1 MENRKIEEYFDSIAD
16 SRDRWIAKNRYY
28 YRQIEKLAQFIVP
41 AGSRVLELGCG
52 TGNLLHAVRPSRGVG
67 VDISGR
73 MIEIA
78 RKKYPGYSFVH
89 SSLEKFDADEEF
101 DYIIVSDT
109 LDTVDDV
116 QAALEKIRGLC
127 SPRTRV
133 LITTFNYLWQ
143 PVIKLAEVIKQRM
156 PQPTPS
162 WLAQFDV
169 ENLCEL
175 AGLETIS
182 AGNRILIPKPVF
194 FISDLVNRYLAQL
207 PLINNL
213 CLVHYRVVKVRNI
226 IPIATARNRF
236 SCSIVIPARNERG
249 NIESAVKRLPR
260 LGKSTEVIFVE
271 GHSQDG
277 TWEEIRRV
285 AEAYRGKWEIRFF
298 RQSGQG
304 KGDAVRKGF
313 AAARGD
319 ILMILDA
326 DLTVSPEDLPKF
338 YDALATGRGE
348 FLNGSRL
355 VYPLEKQAMNFLNIV
370 GNKVFSIL
378 FTYLLGRR
386 LKDTLCGTKV
396 LFREDYE
403 KIARNRSYFGDFDP
417 FGDYDLIFGAVKQNL
432 KIVEIPIRYKSRI
445 YGSTNIRRFND
456 GWLLLKMC
464 VFAARKIKFFNP
476 DR

>member
-1 MENRKIEEYFDSIAD
+1 MEQEKIAEYFDSVAD
-16 SRDRWIAKNRYY
+16 RRDRWIAKNRYY
-28 YRQIEKLAQFIVP
+28 YGQIEKLARFIVP

-78 RKKYPGYSFVH
+78 RQKYPGYLFVH
-89 SSLEKFDADEEF
+89 SSLEEFEADEEF
-101 DYIIVSDT
+101 EYIIVSDT

-116 QAALEKIRGLC
+116 QSALEKIRDLS

-133 LITTFNYLWQ
+133 LISTFNYLWQ
-143 PVIKLAEVIKQRM
+143 PVIKLAEAISQRM

-162 WLAQFDV
+162 WLSQFDV

-182 AGNRILIPKPVF
+182 AGNRILIPKPIF
-194 FISDLVNRYLAQL
+194 FISDWVNRYLAQL
-207 PLINNL
+207 PLVNHL
-213 CLVHYRVVKVRNI
+213 CLVHYRVVKSRNI
-226 IPIATARNRF
+226 VPVAAARNRF
-236 SCSIVIPARNERG
+236 SCSVVIPARNERG
-249 NIESAVKRLPR
+249 NIANALKRLPR
-260 LGKSTEVIFVE
+260 MGKSTEVIFVE

-285 AEAYRGKWEIRFF
+285 AEDYRGKWAIRFF
-298 RQSGQG
+298 RQPGKG
-304 KGDAVRKGF
+304 KGDAVRRGF
-313 AAARGD
+313 SAASGD

-338 YDALATGRGE
+338 YDAIATGRGE

-370 GNKVFSIL
+370 GNKVFSML
-378 FTYLLGRR
+378 FTYLLGRK

-432 KIVEIPIRYKSRI
+432 KIVEIPIRYKSRT

-464 VFAARKIKFFNP
+464 LFAARKIKFF
-476 DR
+476 